1 MMLNSSLPLMGLL
14 IGGVRPLG
22 KRASPSGIAKA
33 PIMAPVLLRRIGLQ
47 GDEQGDTVRHGGPEK
62 AVHHYPFDHYAPW
75 KSEIG
80 PHALLDQPGAFGE
93 NVSTT
98 GLTESDVA
106 IGDIFRLGHALV
118 QVSQGRQ
125 PCWKLNE
132 RFADIRMARRV
143 QVTGRTGWYYRVL
156 EEGIVSPGDG
166 LKLVERTNE
175 YWTINRVLH
184 HFYVDTMNADALRQ
198 ISELPALAQG
208 WRDHAAKRF
217 ATGIVEDWSRRLD
230 G

>member
-1 MMLNSSLPLMGLL
+1 MMPNFSFPLMGLL

-22 KRASPSGIAKA
+22 TRAAPSGIAKA
-33 PIMAPVLLRRIGLQ
+33 PVKAPVLLCRTGFQ
-47 GDEQGDTVRHGGPEK
+47 GDAQGDTVRHGGLEK
-62 AVHHYPFDHYAPW
+62 AVHHYPFDHYAEW

-80 PHALLDQPGAFGE
+80 PHGLLDQPGAFGE

-98 GLTESDVA
+98 GLTEVDVGV
-106 IGDIFRLGHALV
+106 GDIFRLGKALI

-132 RFADIRMARRV
+132 RFADIRMARCV
-143 QVTGRTGWYYRVL
+143 QATGRTGWYYRVL
-156 EEGIVSPGDG
+156 EEGIVSPSDG
-166 LKLVERTNE
+166 LNLVERTNE
-175 YWTINRVLH
+175 YWTINRVWH
-184 HFYVDTMNADALRQ
+184 HFYVDTMDEDALRQ

-208 WRDHAAKRF
+208 WRDHAAKRLS
-217 ATGIVEDWSRRLD
+217 TGIVEDWSRRLD